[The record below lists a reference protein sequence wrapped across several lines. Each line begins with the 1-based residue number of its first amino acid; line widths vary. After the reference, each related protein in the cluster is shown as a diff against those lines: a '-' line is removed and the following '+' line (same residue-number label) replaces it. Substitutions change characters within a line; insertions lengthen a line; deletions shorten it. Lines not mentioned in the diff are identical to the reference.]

1 MNLPRMSQTH
11 QTWLECIWREW
22 EALSSSFFWC
32 FFSLCLNVEV
42 ASLLL
47 ALGDVGG
54 LWAFGVCLQML
65 IALLVL

>member
-42 ASLLL
+42 ASCFWLLGML
-47 ALGDVGG
+47 VDFG
-54 LWAFGVCLQML
+54 LLGVCLQML